1 MKNTWYIIINPTSG
15 NAAAKKKWKEI
26 VANLNF
32 YEIPYDATFSQYKDH
47 EEILVNNAIQK
58 GYKKFIS
65 VGGDGTL
72 HHIVNGIMTQKY
84 VKVSELK
91 IAVIPLGTGN
101 DWVKTYKIPNNIK
114 KAVSII
120 TKENH
125 IKQDIGYLE
134 KTYKIPNNIKKAVS
148 IIAKENH
155 IKQDIG
161 YLELMNKNKSVYF
174 HNLAGL
180 GFDGFVVNNVNKYK
194 KYGFLAYL
202 LGTITSFLH
211 YKKIV
216 FNIRFNDKDIST
228 ICLMTLVGICRYS
241 AGGMRLTD
249 NVNPKDGLFDISI
262 AKNISF
268 ISMLLNIFKFY
279 NGNIV
284 KHKEVE
290 TYKTSEITINT
301 PDNNN
306 FVQADGELIGVGGF
320 KATIIPEAIS
330 YIIP

>member
-101 DWVKTYKIPNNIK
+101 DWV
-114 KAVSII
+114 
-120 TKENH
+120 
-125 IKQDIGYLE
+125 

>member
-15 NAAAKKKWKEI
+15 NAAAKKKWKKI
-26 VANLNF
+26 VANLNL
-32 YEIPYDATFSQYKDH
+32 YKVPYDATFSQYKDH
-47 EEILVNNAIQK
+47 EEVLVNNAIKK
-58 GYKKFIS
+58 GYRKFIS
-65 VGGDGTL
+65 GGGDGTL
-72 HHIVNGIMTQKY
+72 HHIINGIMTQKY
-84 VKVSELK
+84 VKVAELK

-120 TKENH
+120 AKGNFV
-125 IKQDIGYLE
+125 KQDIGHLQLLNE
-134 KTYKIPNNIKKAVS
+134 
-148 IIAKENH
+148 
-155 IKQDIG
+155 
-161 YLELMNKNKSVYF
+161 NKSVYF
-174 HNLAGL
+174 NNLAGI

-202 LGTITSFLH
+202 FGTITSFLN

-216 FNIRFNDKDIST
+216 FNITLNDKVIST
-228 ICLMTLVGICRYS
+228 LCLMTLVGICKYS
-241 AGGMRLTD
+241 GGGMQLTD
-249 NVNPKDGLFDISI
+249 KVNPKDGLFDISI
-262 AKNISF
+262 AKNISL
-268 ISMLLNIFKFY
+268 INMLLNICKFY
-279 NGNIV
+279 TGNVV

-306 FVQADGELIGVGGF
+306 FIQADGELIGTGGF
-320 KATIIPEAIS
+320 KAKIIPEAIL